1 MMIDK
6 GLRNTLISILGVV
19 LVGFV
24 GAWIQLNSRISVVE
38 IQVQNDHDMFI
49 VNQDKDSKDMAVLM
63 QKVNDIQ
70 IKVTQLGDLKADKEF
85 K

>member
-1 MMIDK
+1 MIDK

-24 GAWIQLNSRISVVE
+24 GAWIQINSRISVVE

-49 VNQDKDSKDMAVLM
+49 VNQDKASKDMAVLM
-63 QKVNDIQ
+63 QKINDIQ

>member
-1 MMIDK
+1 MDK

-24 GAWIQLNSRISVVE
+24 GAWIQINSRISVVE

-49 VNQDKDSKDMAVLM
+49 VNQDKASKDMAVLM
-63 QKVNDIQ
+63 QKIDDIQ

>member
-1 MMIDK
+1 MDK

-19 LVGFV
+19 LVGFA
-24 GAWIQLNSRISVVE
+24 GAWIQINSRISVVE

-49 VNQDKDSKDMAVLM
+49 VNQDKASKDMAVLM
-63 QKVNDIQ
+63 QKINDIQ

>member
-1 MMIDK
+1 MDK

-24 GAWIQLNSRISVVE
+24 GAWIQINSRISVVE
-38 IQVQNDHDMFI
+38 IQVQNDHGMFI
-49 VNQDKDSKDMAVLM
+49 VNQDKASKDMAVLM
-63 QKVNDIQ
+63 QKINDIQ

>member
-1 MMIDK
+1 MIDK

-63 QKVNDIQ
+63 QKINDIQ

>member
-1 MMIDK
+1 MDK

-19 LVGFV
+19 LAGFV
-24 GAWIQLNSRISVVE
+24 GAWIQINSRISVVE

-49 VNQDKDSKDMAVLM
+49 VNQDKASKDMAVLM
-63 QKVNDIQ
+63 QKINDIQ

>member
-1 MMIDK
+1 MDK
-6 GLRNTLISILGVV
+6 GLRNTLLSILGVV
-19 LVGFV
+19 LIGFV
-24 GAWIQLNSRISVVE
+24 GAWIQINSRISVVE

-49 VNQDKDSKDMAVLM
+49 VNQDKASKDMAVLM
-63 QKVNDIQ
+63 QKINDIQ

>member
-1 MMIDK
+1 MDK

-19 LVGFV
+19 LIGFV
-24 GAWIQLNSRISVVE
+24 GAWIQINSRISVVE

-49 VNQDKDSKDMAVLM
+49 VNQDKASKDMAVLM
-63 QKVNDIQ
+63 QKINDIQ

>member
-1 MMIDK
+1 MDK

-19 LVGFV
+19 LIGFV
-24 GAWIQLNSRISVVE
+24 GAWIQINSRISVVE
-38 IQVQNDHDMFI
+38 VQVQNDHDLFI
-49 VNQDKDSKDMAVLM
+49 VNQDKANKDMTVLM
-63 QKVNDIQ
+63 NKVNDIQ

>member
-1 MMIDK
+1 MDK

-24 GAWIQLNSRISVVE
+24 GAWIQINSRISVVE

-49 VNQDKDSKDMAVLM
+49 VNQDKASKDMCVLM
-63 QKVNDIQ
+63 QKINDIQ

>member
-1 MMIDK
+1 MIDK

-24 GAWIQLNSRISVVE
+24 GAWIQINSRISVVE

-49 VNQDKDSKDMAVLM
+49 VNQDKASKDMAVLM
-63 QKVNDIQ
+63 QKINDIQ
-70 IKVTQLGDLKADKEF
+70 VKVTQLGDLKADKEF

>member
-1 MMIDK
+1 MDK

-19 LVGFV
+19 LAGFV
-24 GAWIQLNSRISVVE
+24 GAWIQINSRISVVE

-49 VNQDKDSKDMAVLM
+49 VNQDKASKDMAVLM
-63 QKVNDIQ
+63 QKIDDIQ

>member
-1 MMIDK
+1 MDK

-24 GAWIQLNSRISVVE
+24 GAWIQINSRISVVE

-49 VNQDKDSKDMAVLM
+49 VNQDKASKDMAVLM
-63 QKVNDIQ
+63 QKINDIQ